1 MFTNKTNDKI
11 EQYPILQKTI
21 EALSLKNLSPRT
33 VENYLCVIYRFLDFI
48 NYDNEFDITIE
59 HFRSFL
65 VYLNSTSLTKNTINC
80 YNSHIRFFFNAVL
93 FKPVNPYIVPKSV
106 FKRKEISYLMDDQV
120 KNLLKLTASDSRMDC
135 IIKLGLC
142 CGLRIDEV
150 ASLRVCDIHTKG
162 SDKII
167 HIDNSKRNKSRDIP
181 MDNTTYCA
189 IQRYAKEYFIKPGTE
204 AFFFQFR
211 LHHKP
216 TAQTIRNHFNEY
228 RSRAG
233 IDDSV
238 TFHGLRHTYAV
249 NFLKA
254 GGDICD
260 LKYRMGHGSLAATSR
275 YLHFASNMMKPGVS
289 YMDKLLKDVK

>member
-1 MFTNKTNDKI
+1 MFTNKTSDKI
-11 EQYPILQKTI
+11 EQYPVLQKTI

-33 VENYLCVIYRFLDFI
+33 VENYLCGIYRFLDFI

-93 FKPVNPYIVPKSV
+93 FKPVNPYIVPRSV

-135 IIKLGLC
+135 VIKLGLC

-167 HIDNSKRNKSRDIP
+167 HINNSNRNKSRDIP
-181 MDNTTYCA
+181 MDN
-189 IQRYAKEYFIKPGTE
+189 
-204 AFFFQFR
+204 
-211 LHHKP
+211 
-216 TAQTIRNHFNEY
+216 
-228 RSRAG
+228 
-233 IDDSV
+233 
-238 TFHGLRHTYAV
+238 
-249 NFLKA
+249 
-254 GGDICD
+254 
-260 LKYRMGHGSLAATSR
+260 
-275 YLHFASNMMKPGVS
+275 YLLCYPA
-289 YMDKLLKDVK
+289 LC